1 MNSKIL
7 RKIFAFACVFI
18 LLFSVSANVLARLA
32 NTATGTRQ
40 AFGIAER
47 HTSTYLNGGRY
58 ANSQGDINLQY
69 SVDGRIAYR
78 IYAGNSASSGDFNTA
93 IVCLDKTGRFPQEPS
108 SSNDGQYTSK
118 GPVSSSTI
126 TSNAEKIQ
134 WLVNNAMIPED
145 SAEMKDQKIAEIFES
160 IIESTKTDVNPVR
173 VEDIKKT
180 LTIDDIMIALQ
191 LAVWN
196 VTNGYT
202 ANVIRAND
210 GTTEDAITDSN
221 NIFGKNKGV
230 YIKYMAQYYIDGMN
244 TNKQGITNGTNPQ
257 FLNPDQATSIQSNG
271 DIFLGPYTIN
281 DATNDYTVD
290 ISFYNGENQKLEGID
305 YDILNGNTTNSL
317 ILAPTKNSLN
327 NKTFYIRVDLS
338 TLARKVKITLT
349 PKIQTATSVGT
360 VWSTGK
366 EGDQELLSIERTPL
380 PVTPVTIETP
390 FTPVPPE
397 HVYDLALRKYISA
410 VIKYNPAT
418 DSWVRYEL
426 TGTDSRAPQPQHTPS
441 STYNEYSYEHKKEP
455 LEVEV
460 GNIVVYNIEVFNECD
475 EDMLVTSITDYLPPS
490 GLSFSIPA
498 NEEDP
503 RYEYNSGWTYN
514 NASNSV
520 STTKDAGYILK
531 RRENTE
537 IIGVRTVQ
545 IALDVTEDAKGKIV
559 TNIAEI
565 TGFTDTT
572 NKIVTDKDSGYF
584 ENQAS
589 RKKVDLPKNEQEWQ
603 DYNGNNNKTELN
615 DNSYYYK
622 GQEDDDDFEKI
633 KVKGNIDLALRKN
646 ITHLNGKEVTPKRI
660 GTIDTSPLATPTN
673 GNTAGS
679 SALGE
684 IDEENEESKN
694 NTKINSATTIQTN
707 GSFSNSSLEEKIGGT
722 ANYNDIKTPA
732 VKVKVGD
739 LVRYKI
745 RLINEGQ
752 VEAYAAKVTDFIPEG
767 LAFIPFYNDNVN
779 NGWTV
784 VPGTGTAKTLREID
798 IYNRVTNS
806 DLYSG
811 TRETA
816 QVYTGKVTV
825 VSTKKENTLLKPY
838 NKSTDKLDDSE
849 FLELVCLVVEPSN
862 LEDEKVLRNIAVI
875 DTYKDSSKTVQK
887 NDIDSETENITKEE
901 DFNISNHEDDED
913 YDDVIITKEVNFYDL
928 ALKKFISKVTSADGT
943 VKTIPEDQKRIPD
956 NSNDLWEV
964 ENVDALVNRS
974 SENPKADAVYRLK
987 KEPKVYIEN
996 GDIVTYKIRI
1006 YNEGTQDAVL
1016 KEVVDSVPKGL
1027 RFVTYEKND
1036 DGTYK
1041 SGSKVNY
1048 DNEWVVFN
1056 ENANGNSGWSSGI
1069 KTQITNDESFLIKA
1083 FDKTKVN
1090 TNSKG
1095 LSYIELEVELKVD
1108 LLELTEEEKAQVMAS
1123 GIINK
1128 AEITN
1133 DDGEDNDSTPNNKID
1148 SEDDID
1154 YDVIVPNV
1162 YDLAL
1167 KKAVIEVTGEN
1178 GVKKT
1183 IPEDQ
1188 KRTIVVENTDNLK
1201 NRSANGRANATY
1213 SINKSKPVSIV
1224 DGDYVTYVI
1233 RVYNEGRQDAKN
1245 ITIREKI
1252 PTGLEFVPYEVNTD
1266 GTYKSGSR
1274 INYQYKW
1281 NDRNYYEPPEPD
1293 LISLYLDKKT
1303 IPAFDNTQSNGEKKE
1318 KGLSYEEIKVEFK
1331 VNLSKLTDEQKSQIM
1346 KNGIENIVEILM
1358 DDGSDND
1365 SDPGNDNPQEDDQ
1378 DNDIIIPKEFD
1389 LALRKFIVGINE
1401 KEIASRVPEVSYED
1415 GEIRYNHPKDSVVVY
1430 KDQEIRYAIRVYN
1443 EGTQDGYAAEITDD
1457 IPNGLEFVKDHSLNQ
1472 KYQWKMYDKDGK
1484 ETNDTSKA
1492 VKIKTT
1498 YLSKEN
1504 ESKPGDNLI
1513 KAFDSNED
1521 ISDSNP
1527 DHQEIYVV
1535 FNVIKEPTEKPKIM
1549 TNTAEISND
1558 TDENGNDVEDTDS
1571 VPGDG
1576 EENEDDIDT
1585 ESVEMKYFDLAL
1597 LKYVSKVY
1605 VTESGVTK
1613 EIETGYNG
1621 LENPEPVVKIELDRK
1636 KLSTTDIKYLYTIKV
1651 TNEGEIEGYAK
1662 EITDRIPDGL
1672 AFNESDNTEWGWKV
1686 TEDGR
1691 VTTDYLANKLLKPGQ
1706 SAEVPIVLRWI
1717 NNSSNLGQKVNVAEI
1732 SKDENEYGIPDID
1745 SKPNNNIEGED
1756 DQDNAIVVLSI
1767 NTGSAPIY
1775 ITLIITIMAIL
1786 GTGSYLIWKYV
1797 LKHE

>member
-1 MNSKIL
+1 MKSRVL
-7 RKIFAFACVFI
+7 RKIFAFVCIFT
-18 LLFSVSANVLARLA
+18 LLLSVSANVLAKLA
-32 NTATGTRQ
+32 NTAEGTQQ

-47 HTSTYLNGGRY
+47 HTSTYLNGARY
-58 ANSQGDINLQY
+58 ANSKGDINLQY

-93 IVCLDKTGRFPQEPS
+93 IVCLDKNGRFPQEPQ
-108 SSNDGQYTSK
+108 SSNNGQYTSK

-126 TSNAEKIQ
+126 TNNSEKIQ

-180 LTIDDIMIALQ
+180 LTVDDIMIALQ

-196 VTNGYT
+196 ATNGYT
-202 ANVIRAND
+202 VNVIRAND
-210 GTTEDAITDSN
+210 GTIEDAITDSN
-221 NIFGKNKGV
+221 NVFGKNKGL

-244 TNKQGITNGTNPQ
+244 SNKQGITNGTNPQ

-271 DIFLGPYTIN
+271 DIFIGPYTIN
-281 DATNDYTVD
+281 NATNDYTVD
-290 ISFYNGENQKLEGID
+290 ISFYDGSNQKLEGID
-305 YDILNGNTTNSL
+305 YDILSGNTNTSS

-327 NKTFYIRVDLS
+327 NKTFYIRLDLS

-366 EGDQELLSIERTPL
+366 EGDQEILSIERTPI

-410 VIKYNPAT
+410 VIKKVPAGGWST
-418 DSWVRYEL
+418 YIL
-426 TGTDSRAPQPQHTPS
+426 TGNDSRAPKVQHTPTN
-441 STYNEYSYEHKKEP
+441 TYNEYSYNHKKEAI
-455 LEVEV
+455 EVEV
-460 GNIVVYNIEVFNECD
+460 GDIVVYNIEVFNECN
-475 EDMLVTSITDYLPPS
+475 EDMLFTSITDYLPPS
-490 GLSFSIPA
+490 GLAFNIPT

-503 RYEYNSGWTYN
+503 RKEYNIGWTYN
-514 NASNSV
+514 SESNSV
-520 STTKDAGYILK
+520 STDKDKGTILAK
-531 RRENTE
+531 RTNNE
-537 IIGVRTVQ
+537 IIGKRTVQ
-545 IALDVTEDAKGKIV
+545 IALDVTESAKGKVV

-589 RKKVDLPKNEQEWQ
+589 RKKVDLPKTDQDWQ
-603 DYNGNNNKTELN
+603 DYNGNNNKTELDDSN
-615 DNSYYYK
+615 YYYK

-633 KVKGNIDLALRKN
+633 KVKGQIDLALRKN

-660 GTIDTSPLATPTN
+660 GAIDTSPLSNNTTPRP
-673 GNTAGS
+673 AGS
-679 SALGE
+679 IGGIGE
-684 IDEENEESKN
+684 ETEET
-694 NTKINSATTIQTN
+694 NTTSNTTIQTN
-707 GSFSNSSLEEKIGGT
+707 GAFSNNSLEEKVGGT
-722 ANYNDIKTPA
+722 ANYNDVKSPA

-745 RLINEGQ
+745 RLINEGL
-752 VEAYAAKVTDFIPEG
+752 VDAYAAKVTDFIPEG

-784 VPGTGTAKTLREID
+784 VEGTGTAKTLREID

-806 DLYSG
+806 DLYNG
-811 TRETA
+811 TRDSA

-825 VSTKKENTLLKPY
+825 VSNKKQNTLLKPY

-849 FLELVCLVVEPSN
+849 FLELVCLVVEPTN

-875 DTYKDSSKTVQK
+875 DKYLDSSKTEQH
-887 NDIDSETENITKEE
+887 NDIDSEVENIKKEE
-901 DFNISNHEDDED
+901 DFNIASHEDDED

-943 VKTIPEDQKRIPD
+943 VKTIPDNQKRMC
-956 NSNDLWEV
+956 EV

-974 SENPKADAVYRLK
+974 SENQRADAKYILRK
-987 KEPKVYIEN
+987 DPKVYIED
-996 GDIVTYKIRI
+996 GDIVTYKIRV

-1016 KEVVDSVPKGL
+1016 KEVVDSVPRGL
-1027 RFVTYEKND
+1027 DFVAYEKNE
-1036 DGTYK
+1036 DGSYK

-1069 KTQITNDESFLIKA
+1069 RTQITNDESFLIKA

-1090 TNSKG
+1090 TDSKG
-1095 LSYIELEVELKVD
+1095 LSYIELDVELKVN
-1108 LLELTEEEKAQVMAS
+1108 LSKLTEEEKAQVMAS

-1133 DDGEDNDSTPNNKID
+1133 DDGEDNDSTPNNKND
-1148 SEDDID
+1148 NEDDID
-1154 YDVIVPNV
+1154 YDVIIPNI

-1167 KKAVIEVTGEN
+1167 KKAVIEVTGAN

-1183 IPEDQ
+1183 IPNDQ
-1188 KRTIVVENTDNLK
+1188 KRTIVVENTDSLK
-1201 NRSANGRANATY
+1201 NRSANGKANATY
-1213 SINKSKPVSIV
+1213 SINKAKPVSIV
-1224 DGDYVTYVI
+1224 DGDYITYVI
-1233 RVYNEGRQDAKN
+1233 RVYNEGRQDAKVKW
-1245 ITIREKI
+1245 IREII
-1252 PTGLEFVPYEVNTD
+1252 PLGLEFVTYEKNDD
-1266 GTYKSGSR
+1266 GTYKSGSK
-1274 INYQYKW
+1274 INHQYGW
-1281 NDRNYYEPPEPD
+1281 RDIAGDDSGLPE
-1293 LISLYLDKKT
+1293 IGTEYLKDT
-1303 IPAFDNTQSNGEKKE
+1303 AIPAFDNSQSNGTKKE
-1318 KGLSYEEIKVEFK
+1318 KGLSYEEVKIEFK
-1331 VNLSKLTDEQKSQIM
+1331 VNLSKLTKEQKAQIM
-1346 KNGIENIVEILM
+1346 KNGIENIAEIEQ

-1365 SDPGNDNPQEDDQ
+1365 SAPGNDNPQEDDQ

-1401 KEIASRVPEVSYED
+1401 KDIDSRIPDVTYED
-1415 GEIRYNHPKDSVVVY
+1415 GEFKYNHPKDTLVVY

-1457 IPNGLEFVKDHSLNQ
+1457 IPNGLEFIKDHSLNQ
-1472 KYQWKMYDKDGK
+1472 KYLWKMYDKDGK
-1484 ETNDTSKA
+1484 ETEDTSKA

-1504 ESKPGDNLI
+1504 ESKSGENLI
-1513 KAFDSNED
+1513 KAFDSSKD
-1521 ISDSNP
+1521 VSDSNP
-1527 DHQEIYVV
+1527 DYREIYVA
-1535 FNVIKEPTEKPKIM
+1535 FNVVKEPTEKPKIM

-1558 TDENGNDVEDTDS
+1558 TDENGNDVEDIDS
-1571 VPGDG
+1571 DPGNGD
-1576 EENEDDIDT
+1576 EEEDDIDT

-1605 VTESGVTK
+1605 VTENGVTK

-1636 KLSTTDIKYLYTIKV
+1636 KLSTTEIRYLYTIKI
-1651 TNEGEIEGYAK
+1651 TNEGEIDGYAK

-1672 AFNESDNTEWGWKV
+1672 AFNEEDNTEWKWKV
-1686 TEDGR
+1686 TDDGR
-1691 VTTDYLANKLLKPGQ
+1691 VTTDYLANKLLKPGE

-1717 NNSSNLGQKVNVAEI
+1717 KDSNNLGQKVNVAEI

-1775 ITLIITIMAIL
+1775 ITLIITVMAIL

-1797 LKHE
+1797 LKRD